1 MSKITSGREG
11 NATSLHQLTFILQ
24 QLSDE
29 LLDKETGVGLAQVRI
44 MAELHGS
51 TPRSQRLVASRLG
64 QSEANVSRQV
74 HGMKKHGLV
83 GITKN
88 KKDGRQRDVV
98 LTSKGK
104 RQLEKAEK
112 LLQSQHKEMLKL
124 LSQAEAK
131 NFNKVVNHL
140 LDALNVET
148 KRNQKI
154 FGSD

>member
-1 MSKITSGREG
+1 MSKIQSGRES
-11 NATSLHQLTFILQ
+11 NATSLHQLMFVLQ
-24 QLSDE
+24 HLSDE
-29 LLDKETGVGLAQVRI
+29 LLDQETGVGLAQVRI
-44 MAELHGS
+44 MSELHGS
-51 TPRSQRLVASRLG
+51 TPRSQRAVASRLG

-104 RQLEKAEK
+104 HQVEKAEK
-112 LLQSQHKEMLKL
+112 LLQAQHKEMLKM
-124 LSQAEAK
+124 LSSGEAK
-131 NFNKVVNHL
+131 GFNHAVNHL
-140 LDALNVET
+140 LRALTIET
-148 KRNQKI
+148 KRNKKI